1 MLYSSIH
8 DVILHLLYA
17 TVYRVSI
24 RKVIRARITR
34 YNVRITDEY
43 TRYTVQYNNPLY
55 TVEEVGEMIEHKA
68 EEDRDGKKEDKVGD

>member
-55 TVEEVGEMIEHKA
+55 TVCMYVCVVHAVCMN
-68 EEDRDGKKEDKVGD
+68 